1 MAVQTE
7 GTRLYD
13 GLIGEVESP
22 ARFSREQIVVASGQD
37 IGVLSVLGKITKSVP
52 TTGTADGEN
61 TGGGTCTDV
70 AGGDD
75 TQVGTYTLT
84 CVAEASNAGTFKV
97 EAPNGEALPD
107 AEVGV
112 AYENPQ
118 INFTLN
124 DDGEDF
130 DVGDTFTIEV
140 ADGSGKCVEI
150 DFDAVDGS
158 QQAYGIAA
166 ADYDASGGDVNGV
179 AFVRDARFIESAL
192 VWPTGATE
200 DQKSKALA
208 ELKAVGILTAEAA

>member
-52 TTGTADGEN
+52 STGAAGEN
-61 TGGGTCTDV
+61 TGGGTCTGV
-70 AGGDD
+70 TGGDD

-107 AEVGV
+107 AQVGV

-118 INFTLN
+118 LNFTLN
-124 DDGEDF
+124 DVGEDF
-130 DVGDTFTIEV
+130 DIGDTFTIEV
-140 ADGSGKCVEI
+140 AEGSGKCVAI

-158 QQAYGIAA
+158 QQAYGIATG
-166 ADYDASGGDVNGV
+166 DYDATSADVNGV
-179 AFVRDARFIESAL
+179 AFVRDAKFIGSAL
-192 VWPTGATE
+192 VWPDGATD
-200 DQKSKALA
+200 DQKNKALA
-208 ELKAVGILTAEAA
+208 ELKAAGILTAAAA